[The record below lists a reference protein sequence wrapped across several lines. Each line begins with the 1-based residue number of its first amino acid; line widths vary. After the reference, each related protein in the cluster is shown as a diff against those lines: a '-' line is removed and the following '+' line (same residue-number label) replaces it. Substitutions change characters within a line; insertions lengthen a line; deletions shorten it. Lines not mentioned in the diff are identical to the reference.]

1 MIVSN
6 FNWNQGFSVIP
17 DSSVP
22 SIPDSPLL
30 IPDSDPGS
38 NPTKIDLDIPVRRSL
53 SVDVRFRHGPAVHP
67 AIVEPIHDNLKVILK
82 EESSQGIAA
91 GQFAV
96 LYDGDVCLGGGVIDE
111 AF

>member
-1 MIVSN
+1 MGN
-6 FNWNQGFSVIP
+6 MKP
-17 DSSVP
+17 K
-22 SIPDSPLL
+22 L
-30 IPDSDPGS
+30 
-38 NPTKIDLDIPVRRSL
+38 DLDVPVRRSL
-53 SVDVRFRHGPAVHP
+53 SVDVRFRHGPTVHA
-67 AIVEPIHDNLKVILK
+67 AIVEPTGDKFKVTLK